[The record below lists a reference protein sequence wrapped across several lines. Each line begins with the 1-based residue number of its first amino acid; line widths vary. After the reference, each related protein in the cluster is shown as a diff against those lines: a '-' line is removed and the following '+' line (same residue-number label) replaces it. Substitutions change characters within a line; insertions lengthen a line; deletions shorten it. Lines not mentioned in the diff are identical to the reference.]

1 MRRKRNKLN
10 KSLDTVGYIK
20 KYFGNEIGRIL
31 MPNTRNLQNCEIPY
45 VCHKEAEDVLAE
57 SLLGDSY
64 KDKSLVFAGLTGS
77 GKTTILRHVFGLEEN
92 ANKSIIKEKTII
104 ISVDFNRS
112 QSSAQEAI
120 LSSLRAAV
128 QKIVDIYKIEYPST
142 VNKKF
147 YEYIEKRRN
156 DTLYLNPKHNEET
169 PHKERMEMFLEKMP
183 TAFASCQLQYV
194 MDQNECDLQLVV
206 LIVDNIEAFMDSN
219 ARDSKARYLAPV
231 IEAFKLAECID
242 QRGASTKWCF
252 NMIISCRHHIWRI
265 MKGEFKEN
273 TQENVLLQSYVT
285 TEKPYDLVNPIP
297 VKDIIEKREEVFSR
311 KTKNS
316 TKWNDAV
323 KVVNTIL
330 QTMENS
336 ISNFVMQLELK
347 DLRKSMSRM
356 QELILHRGLQKQSD
370 DEIDKAAF
378 QIGSVDQ
385 FDLTRV
391 NLIRTIGLGDRK
403 YYSDLNSIIPNLLFN
418 DQQEGI
424 ELYVL
429 LTLKYFLMQCGYAEP
444 AWDNSVSIP
453 EFYDKMKYIFGCSE
467 FEIKNLFG
475 RSISFLI
482 QHRLLLRS
490 ADQPQGEVPG
500 LSLDEIKKIEYVY
513 ISGLAVKL
521 WEELEKSSALF
532 QLYIDDIWLDE
543 NMDFFGDDGNDIEH
557 CVEYLMVLQKAEK
570 KVFNIARNN
579 SISAAENYI
588 EVFGASSVC
597 KQLINGLVGSL
608 EAICISGDSRL
619 QSRVETAGKT
629 LEKAKKIRD
638 ELTKWE
644 QARQKL

>member
-1 MRRKRNKLN
+1 MKTKRNKYN
-10 KSLDTVGYIK
+10 KSLETGGYIK

-45 VCHKEAEDVLAE
+45 VCHKEAEDTLADC
-57 SLLGDSY
+57 LIGDPY
-64 KDKSLVFAGLTGS
+64 KDKSLVFTGLTGS

-92 ANKSIIKEKTII
+92 ANKSAITEKTII

-128 QKIVDIYKIEYPST
+128 EEIVTTYKIEYPSID
-142 VNKKF
+142 NEKF
-147 YEYIEKRRN
+147 YEYIKERRK
-156 DTLYLNPKHNEET
+156 DTLYLNPKHNNET
-169 PHKERMEMFLEKMP
+169 SYKERMEMFLDKMP

-194 MDQNECDLQLVV
+194 MDQNECELQLAV

-219 ARDSKARYLAPV
+219 ARNPKARYLAPV

-252 NMIISCRHHIWRI
+252 NMVISCRHHIWRI
-265 MKGEFKEN
+265 MKGEFTDN
-273 TQENVLLQSYVT
+273 TQENALLQSYVT

-297 VKDIIEKREEVFSR
+297 VNEIIQKREEVFSR
-311 KTKNS
+311 KIKNS
-316 TKWNDAV
+316 TKWDEAV
-323 KVVNTIL
+323 NVVNIVL

-336 ISNFVMQLELK
+336 ISDLVMQLELK

-356 QELILHRGLQKQSD
+356 QELILHRGLQRQSD
-370 DEIDKAAF
+370 DEIDEAAF
-378 QIGSVDQ
+378 QIDSVEQ

-391 NLIRTIGLGDRK
+391 NLVRTIGLGEKK
-403 YYSDLNSIIPNLLFN
+403 YYSDLNSVIPNLLFN
-418 DQQEGI
+418 EQQEGF
-424 ELYVL
+424 ELFVL
-429 LTLKYFLMQCGYAEP
+429 LTLKYFLIQCGYTEP

-453 EFYDKMKYIFGCSE
+453 EFYDKMKYIFDFNE
-467 FEIKNLFG
+467 NELDYFFG
-475 RSISFLI
+475 RSICFLI
-482 QHRLLLRS
+482 QHRILLRS

-500 LSLDEIKKIEYVY
+500 LSSDEIRKVEYVY
-513 ISGLAVKL
+513 VSGLAVKL
-521 WEELEKSSALF
+521 WGELGKSSALF
-532 QLYIDDIWLDE
+532 QLYLDDIWLDGSS
-543 NMDFFGDDGNDIEH
+543 DYFGDDGNDIEH

-570 KVFNIARNN
+570 RIFNIARNN
-579 SISAAENYI
+579 SISSAESYI
-588 EVFGASSVC
+588 EAFGAASVC
-597 KQLINGLVGSL
+597 KQLVNGLIGSL
-608 EAICISGDSRL
+608 EAICTSGDSRL

-644 QARQKL
+644 QSRQR